1 MHHKRIIHP
10 EGMYRTA
17 GYARAVQAGNTIYI
31 AGHIA
36 RNDQNEVVGVG
47 DVERQAEQ
55 VFQNIGRVL
64 EAAGATFDD
73 IVKITIYGMSPDYRL
88 PILAVRDRF
97 LKPQTYASTYV
108 VPQALAS
115 PDLLLE
121 IEAVAVVA
129 EPSADGLAIGSRA
142 GPCHQAPAWYGD
154 G

>member
-1 MHHKRIIHP
+1 MA
-10 EGMYRTA
+10 GVLTA
-17 GYARAVQAGNTIYI
+17 ARARPRGSRGSRRLRDRPPLRDRVGRAGNTIYI

-64 EAAGATFDD
+64 EAAGASFDD
-73 IVKITIYGMSPDYRL
+73 IVKINIYGMKAEYRL

-97 LKPQTYASTYV
+97 LKPQTYASTYI

-121 IEAVAVVA
+121 IEAVAVV
-129 EPSADGLAIGSRA
+129 EQPTVGR
-142 GPCHQAPAWYGD
+142 
-154 G
+154 